1 MAGRKIRD
9 EADARRC
16 MTAAKSSGKTLG
28 DWASEHGVD
37 GRSLHTWSLNLTG
50 RRGRKAKSSEKT
62 LQLVELVAERA
73 SVSSKFTVRVG
84 GVAVEVDEHFDERAL
99 RRLLA
104 VVGSC

>member
-16 MTAAKSSGKTLG
+16 MKAAESSGETLG
-28 DWASEHGVD
+28 EWASAHGVD
-37 GRSLHTWSLNLTG
+37 GRSLHSWSLNLTG
-50 RRGRKAKSSEKT
+50 RRGRQAGSAGKT

-84 GVAVEVDEHFDERAL
+84 GVAVEVDENFDESAL